1 MENII
6 EIKKLN
12 KSFTGFQLKDVDF
25 NLKSGTIMGL
35 IGENGAGKTTII
47 KSILGLIN
55 PDSGDISIFGQKLSN
70 DLKED
75 IGVVLDDGFFSD
87 YLDVSRLNKIMG
99 SIYKNWDDEVY
110 HYYLKRFNLPEN
122 KKIKDFSRGMK
133 MKLGIALALSHH
145 PKLLILDEPT
155 SGLDPIVRDELL
167 DIFLEFIQDE
177 NKAILVSS
185 HITSDLEKV
194 ADYIT
199 FVKDGEILMSEEK
212 DTLLYEY
219 GICRCSLEDLAGID
233 KKFVIKYKRGQYGVD
248 VLVKDLSEF
257 RIQYKNLVV
266 DKPTLD
272 EIMLL
277 QIRGESR

>member
-233 KKFVIKYKRGQYGVD
+233 REFVVKYKKGQYGVD

-257 RIQYKNLVV
+257 KVQYKNLVV